1 MSPIDIATP
10 VMRCSIEST
19 IVIGQRYIDRCGD
32 RGLPELL
39 ITLASSSEIDAAT
52 TLLPIAISRRIRAL
66 ATADFLRPWL
76 SRVIILVYFPGSGFV
91 LFVLFVRVRSAHGES
106 MPDKFGT
113 CMSPLD
119 LSTEGDKVTLMAN
132 MPYSGIL
139 VSGADAFDF
148 LQAQLS
154 NDLRLLD
161 DRERFLSA
169 WCNAKGRV
177 ICLLTVRREGSGYGM
192 TLPSELAEDVL
203 RRLTMFRF
211 RSKVDFEI
219 NPATSDDLGIQ
230 GSVDDWLLD
239 NLRAGRA
246 EIWKS
251 QSEEFTPHML
261 NLDLLGAVSFDKGC
275 YPGQEIVARTHYR
288 GATKRRTHRFTST
301 AAVTPGDKV
310 SDGERDIGEVLNAI
324 GTDLLAVIPSEKA
337 DDSLTVNGIALTHI
351 QLEYL

>member
-1 MSPIDIATP
+1 
-10 VMRCSIEST
+10 V
-19 IVIGQRYIDRCGD
+19 
-32 RGLPELL
+32 LL
-39 ITLASSSEIDAAT
+39 LQSEIDAAT
-52 TLLPIAISRRIRAL
+52 ALLPIAVSRRIRPL

-76 SRVIILVYFPGSGFV
+76 SRAIILASVPGLGFF
-91 LFVLFVRVRSAHGES
+91 LFVLVDRVWSAHGGS

-113 CMSPLD
+113 CMSPVELT
-119 LSTEGDKVTLMAN
+119 TEGDKVTLMAAI
-132 MPYSGIL
+132 PYSGIF

-161 DRERFLSA
+161 DQERMLTA
-169 WCNAKGRV
+169 WCNPKGRV
-177 ICLLTVRREGSGYGM
+177 ICLMTVRRGESGYRM

-211 RSKVDFEI
+211 RSKVEFEI
-219 NPATSDDLGIQ
+219 GAATTDDLDIQ

-301 AAVTPGDKV
+301 ESVAPGDKV

-324 GTDLLAVIPSEKA
+324 GTDLLAVIPTERA
-337 DDSLTVNGIALTHI
+337 NDALTVNGIAVTHI
-351 QLEYL
+351 PLEYL